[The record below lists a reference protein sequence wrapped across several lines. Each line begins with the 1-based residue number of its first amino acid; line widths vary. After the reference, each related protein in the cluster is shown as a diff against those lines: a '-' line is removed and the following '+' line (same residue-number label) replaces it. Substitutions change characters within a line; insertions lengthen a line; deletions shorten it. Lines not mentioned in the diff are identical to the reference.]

1 MAECMDIERDL
12 RVMKE
17 DNEPAMVAQ
26 RQQLEEERKP
36 YNEPDMRMVM
46 QS

>member
-17 DNEPAMVAQ
+17 DNEPAMIAQ

-36 YNEPDMRMVM
+36 
-46 QS
+46 